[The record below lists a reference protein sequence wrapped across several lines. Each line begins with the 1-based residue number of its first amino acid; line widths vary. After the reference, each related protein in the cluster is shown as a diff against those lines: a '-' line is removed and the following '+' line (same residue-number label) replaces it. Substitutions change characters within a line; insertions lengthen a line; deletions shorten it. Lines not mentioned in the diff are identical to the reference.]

1 MIGYGIGKLF
11 LNYTAI
17 LNFDLGTSR
26 AVNSNENTQG
36 TENTNKHI
44 LVAAGKC
51 NIILNFPNLD
61 ISCSTVR
68 KAEFKKNPFP

>member
-17 LNFDLGTSR
+17 FDLGTSR
-26 AVNSNENTQG
+26 AVNSNENIQG

-44 LVAAGKC
+44 LVAEKC
-51 NIILNFPNLD
+51 NITFVFPLLND
-61 ISCSTVR
+61 IT
-68 KAEFKKNPFP
+68 F

>member
-11 LNYTAI
+11 LNYTAV

-44 LVAAGKC
+44 LVAEQLF
-51 NIILNFPNLD
+51 NW
-61 ISCSTVR
+61 
-68 KAEFKKNPFP
+68 

>member
-11 LNYTAI
+11 LNYTAV

-44 LVAAGKC
+44 LVAEQC
-51 NIILNFPNLD
+51 NITLVFPLLND
-61 ISCSTVR
+61 IH
-68 KAEFKKNPFP
+68 F

>member
-1 MIGYGIGKLF
+1 MQFLLILYYVGLYMIGYGIEKLF
-11 LNYTAI
+11 LNYTAV

-44 LVAAGKC
+44 LVAEQLF
-51 NIILNFPNLD
+51 NW
-61 ISCSTVR
+61 
-68 KAEFKKNPFP
+68 